1 MERSLKEV
9 CRTAQAAVLAVKF
22 SGCLCGARA
31 CVEVADD
38 ALLLC
43 GLVASFY
50 HKQLAQEAI
59 RLIVG
64 EYPLV
69 NAVGSAITT

>member
-1 MERSLKEV
+1 VELSLKDV
-9 CRTAQAAVLAVKF
+9 CRKAQAALAASSVAA
-22 SGCLCGARA
+22 LRRVR
-31 CVEVADD
+31 VEVADD

-69 NAVGSAITT
+69 NAVAVQ